1 MPHLLHE
8 MKSSR
13 VPRRFVFFDTEAHRT
28 QAKGLERQTWRLG
41 VTLEVHWQSKERQ
54 WSRPILTRHA
64 TPETLWQ
71 VIVRSAREDSRTV
84 VVAHNLSYDLRIAD
98 GFTWLPRLGWSI
110 EKLVL
115 APEHVGFDAAEGRN
129 RLVFI
134 DSTTTLPQS
143 IDSLGKL
150 LEIDKPKLP
159 TEGDSDETWFGRC
172 AIDTEIIAHAYL
184 TIVDA
189 LRSQDLGC
197 WARTGAGIGWNTVI
211 RRHLNAKVL
220 VHEDDALRTIEQEA
234 IYGGR
239 AEAWQWGRLRRE
251 KWHEWDY
258 ELAYAAVAG
267 TETLPA
273 YYQDHVASLSLRH
286 IRRTYPA
293 TRWLCHAHVSQSQP
307 LLPARDEHGTYFP
320 TGTLTGWWWDCELIM
335 AEDYGAE
342 VTVIEAHRYKGEPWL
357 QTWASWVQ
365 DLVADTSSPQAKVLG
380 VAAKHWQRSV
390 IGRSAM
396 RYGNWTEVGPAYING
411 VSYMD
416 TLDLESG
423 VLGAT
428 FQAGGRRWES
438 FERTWWD
445 QALPQLLSAVSA
457 HCRVRLWNAM
467 QVAGPQHVA
476 YVDTDSLIV
485 DSQGSERL
493 RLVTGNEGLGSLR
506 EKSTIARLDVW
517 APRYVTS
524 PHFTRIAGVGSDRE
538 RTGPHKYRSSVW
550 ERLPE
555 ALAGGHPDEVQIRK
569 VVAEMALEDWHRI
582 HLPSGN
588 TRPYSVVDG
597 VREESVIAVRS
608 A

>member
-13 VPRRFVFFDTEAHRT
+13 VPRRFVFFDTEAWRNVRAGVEH
-28 QAKGLERQTWRLG
+28 QTWRLG

-54 WSRPILTRHA
+54 WSKPVMTQHR

-71 VIVRSAREDSRTV
+71 VIVRSARPDTRTV

-115 APEHVGFDAAEGRN
+115 ALEHVGFDAVEGSN
-129 RLVFI
+129 RLVFV

-143 IDSLGKL
+143 LESLGKVL
-150 LEIDKPKLP
+150 GIDKHELP
-159 TEGDSDETWFGRC
+159 TDDDTDETWFARCGR
-172 AIDTEIIAHAYL
+172 DVEILCHAYL
-184 TIVDA
+184 AVIDQ
-189 LRSQDLGC
+189 LRAQDLGC

-220 VHEDDALRTIEQEA
+220 VHEDPELRTIEQEA

-251 KWHEWDY
+251 RWHEWDY
-258 ELAYAAVAG
+258 ELAYANVAG
-267 TETLPA
+267 DEVLPA
-273 YYQDHVASLSLRH
+273 YYQDHVQGVRLSH
-286 IRRTYPA
+286 VRRSYPA
-293 TRWLCHAHVSQSQP
+293 TRWLVRAQVRQVVP
-307 LLPARDEHGTYFP
+307 LLPTRDEHGTFFP
-320 TGTLTGWWWDCELIM
+320 IGTLTGWWWDCELIM

-342 VTVIEAHRYKGEPWL
+342 VTVLEAHRYRGEPWL
-357 QTWASWVQ
+357 QTWASWVM

-380 VAAKHWQRSV
+380 IAAKHWQRAV

-396 RYGNWTEVGPAYING
+396 RYGNWTEVGPAYLKG

-416 TLDLESG
+416 TLDNETG

-457 HCRVRLWNAM
+457 HCRVRLWDAM

-493 RLVTGNEGLGSLR
+493 RLVTGKGGLGSLR
-506 EKSTIARLDVW
+506 EK
-517 APRYVTS
+517 
-524 PHFTRIAGVGSDRE
+524 
-538 RTGPHKYRSSVW
+538 
-550 ERLPE
+550 
-555 ALAGGHPDEVQIRK
+555 
-569 VVAEMALEDWHRI
+569 
-582 HLPSGN
+582 
-588 TRPYSVVDG
+588 
-597 VREESVIAVRS
+597 
-608 A
+608 